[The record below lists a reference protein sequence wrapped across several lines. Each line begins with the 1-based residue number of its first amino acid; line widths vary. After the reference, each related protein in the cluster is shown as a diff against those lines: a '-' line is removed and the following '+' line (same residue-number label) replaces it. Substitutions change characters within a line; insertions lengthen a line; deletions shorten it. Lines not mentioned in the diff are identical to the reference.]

1 VTISAL
7 YDIREAQARHRLMAS
22 GGGAQL
28 PLWSALAQAVIAIGM
43 RFLTSSFDVLGRVH
57 PRRPGSRTLSLFKYT
72 FISRAWPSWAR
83 YFATVLIVCAM
94 LSLRLALGD
103 LFQGYPFLFFFLA
116 ILASSALFNR
126 GSGILA
132 VLLSAVLAKWFLMP
146 PTGTLSIAT
155 TADVIA
161 LSSFIAVGLLSAAVL
176 EALHRVASDLVEA
189 NQKLVASESEKDLLL
204 QEASHRFKNELAMLD
219 AMLRLQERDIAEPAA
234 SAALRS
240 AAERV
245 HVLGRMHERL
255 QRANQEAVVHMREF
269 LNALCEDVR
278 SARIGHR
285 PISLKVNVEDHLL
298 PQERAVPV
306 GLILNELLTNAFKYA
321 FPDDRRGTIK
331 VGFRKEAESYLLA
344 VADDGVG
351 MNSRPASEQNGTG
364 LGQRLIRSMVGQL
377 DGILKVE
384 PSATGSALSIR
395 FPAA

>member
-1 VTISAL
+1 
-7 YDIREAQARHRLMAS
+7 M
-22 GGGAQL
+22 
-28 PLWSALAQAVIAIGM
+28 
-43 RFLTSSFDVLGRVH
+43 LG
-57 PRRPGSRTLSLFKYT
+57 
-72 FISRAWPSWAR
+72 
-83 YFATVLIVCAM
+83 
-94 LSLRLALGD
+94 LRLALGD
-103 LFQGYPFLFFFLA
+103 LFQGYPFLFFFLE
-116 ILASSALFNR
+116 ILASAALFNR
-126 GSGILA
+126 GSGIFA
-132 VLLSAVLAKWFLMP
+132 VLLSAVLAKWFLIP
-146 PTGTLSIAT
+146 PTGTLNIAT
-155 TADVIA
+155 TTDVIA
-161 LSSFIAVGLLSAAVL
+161 LSSFIAVGLVSAAVL

-219 AMLRLQERDIAEPAA
+219 AMLRLQERDAGEPTA

-240 AAERV
+240 AADRV

-278 SARIGHR
+278 SARIGLR
-285 PISLKVNVEDHLL
+285 PISLKVKVEDHTL

-331 VGFRKEAESYLLA
+331 VDFRKEGDSYFLA

-351 MNSRPASEQNGTG
+351 MSSRPAAEQNGSG

-377 DGILKVE
+377 DGSLTGE
-384 PSATGSALSIR
+384 PGAGSVVSIR
-395 FPAA
+395 FPA

>member
-1 VTISAL
+1 LSAL
-7 YDIREAQARHRLMAS
+7 
-22 GGGAQL
+22 
-28 PLWSALAQAVIAIGM
+28 
-43 RFLTSSFDVLGRVH
+43 GR
-57 PRRPGSRTLSLFKYT
+57 P
-72 FISRAWPSWAR
+72 
-83 YFATVLIVCAM
+83 
-94 LSLRLALGD
+94 LGD
-103 LFQGYPFLFFFLA
+103 LFQGYPFLFFFVA

-146 PTGTLSIAT
+146 PTGTLRIAT

-219 AMLRLQERDIAEPAA
+219 AMLRLQGRNIAEPAA
-234 SAALRS
+234 SAALKS
-240 AAERV
+240 ASERV

-351 MNSRPASEQNGTG
+351 MNARPASEQTGSG

-377 DGILKVE
+377 DGTLKVE

>member
-1 VTISAL
+1 
-7 YDIREAQARHRLMAS
+7 M
-22 GGGAQL
+22 
-28 PLWSALAQAVIAIGM
+28 
-43 RFLTSSFDVLGRVH
+43 LG
-57 PRRPGSRTLSLFKYT
+57 
-72 FISRAWPSWAR
+72 
-83 YFATVLIVCAM
+83 
-94 LSLRLALGD
+94 LRLALGD

-116 ILASSALFNR
+116 ILASAALFNR
-126 GSGILA
+126 GSGIFA
-132 VLLSAVLAKWFLMP
+132 VLLSAVLAKWFLIP
-146 PTGTLSIAT
+146 PTGTLNIAT
-155 TADVIA
+155 TTDVIA
-161 LSSFIAVGLLSAAVL
+161 LSSFIAVGLVSAAVL

-219 AMLRLQERDIAEPAA
+219 AMLRLQERDAGEPTA

-240 AAERV
+240 AADRV

-278 SARIGHR
+278 SARIGLR
-285 PISLKVNVEDHLL
+285 PISLKVKVEDHTL

-321 FPDDRRGTIK
+321 FPDDRRGTIQ
-331 VGFRKEAESYLLA
+331 VDFRNEGDSYFLA

-351 MNSRPASEQNGTG
+351 MSSRPAAEQKGSG

-377 DGILKVE
+377 DGALTAE
-384 PSATGSALSIR
+384 PARAGSIVSIR
-395 FPAA
+395 DIAP